1 MNKHTIKEESM
12 GYQKHFLLIF
22 SIILFFLYLPLA
34 AQEIVTAYEYFEKV
48 SGIYGQVTDYE
59 ATIKIIQ
66 SDTVMRGTIFY
77 KNPNLVRIDF
87 TEPKD
92 QYLLVNGEA
101 LSIYIPRHSVL
112 LKQYLPRRSSA
123 SLEAMVSSQGL
134 IYLRDNYKIAYVIG
148 PEPVPLDEGSKDLVV
163 KLKFQWRASAE
174 GYKDIEISFGEEGL
188 IRRVVGITA
197 TGIHVQFDFTDIKTN
212 QGLPEEYFD
221 IDDPPS
227 AYEYNNFL
235 FGDED

>member
-1 MNKHTIKEESM
+1 MWF
-12 GYQKHFLLIF
+12 QKHFLLIMSF
-22 SIILFFLYLPLA
+22 ILFFPLFPVTG
-34 AQEIVTAYEYFEKV
+34 QEIITAYEYFEKV
-48 SGIYGQVTDYE
+48 SGIYGNVTDYE
-59 ATIKIIQ
+59 ATLKITQ
-66 SDTVMRGTIFY
+66 ADTIMKGTIFY

-123 SLEAMVSSQGL
+123 SLEAMASSQGL
-134 IYLRDNYKIAYVIG
+134 IYLRNNYKIAYVIG
-148 PEPVPLDEGSKDLVV
+148 PEPVPLDEGSKELVV

-174 GYKDIEISFGEEGL
+174 GYKDIEISFSEQGL

-197 TGIHVQFDFTDIKTN
+197 TGTHVQFDFTDIKIN
-212 QGLPEEYFD
+212 QGLPEEYFE

-227 AYEYNNFL
+227 AYEYKNFL